1 MLQKSVNSSR
11 SDFRVIPDFFY
22 FQVEF
27 LSLQSL
33 LAASPFSDPFL
44 EQRSGVTVS

>member
-11 SDFRVIPDFFY
+11 SDFRVIPE
-22 FQVEF
+22 VEF

-33 LAASPFSDPFL
+33 LMASPFSDPFL